1 MAGRNLFLIAV
12 SAFLLGACA
21 TVVPLT
27 GGEEDAFAP
36 SIEEQSPEQ
45 GALYY
50 SGNKVA
56 LTFDEY
62 VTLNDPANT
71 ISMNPSAGKLT
82 TELKNKTVTISWT
95 QTLAASTTYIL
106 QLNGAVRDL
115 HEGNDSIMQ
124 LVFSTGSV
132 IDSLTFGGKIVHA
145 FSNQLAGQ
153 MTVGL
158 YAPETD
164 PYTTKPLYAAR
175 SNVKGEFEFSYLKE
189 APYKLFAFLD
199 QNKDQLPQVTEQ
211 IAFSTEEINFQ
222 DTVPIILQAFSPA
235 PLHNRL
241 KAEVISPG
249 LMIVYNRDSLDVSA
263 IRINEHPVELMRR
276 WSPDSVL
283 VALPDLNVSNCRVIY
298 GADTVNKPLFK
309 GEQPSLL
316 KIAALN
322 GVAKWR
328 AGDSLFFSVNDAVM
342 ALHKE
347 NIRLT
352 GEKGNPVN
360 FTLGQKGG
368 NSWYVIPDRTTDQSF
383 AVFFDKGAVN
393 GRLADNDT
401 VSFKVKT
408 LLSADL
414 SNLKISCPDF
424 EGQWILEL
432 TQNDKVFYS
441 ATKAAG
447 DTFVEFLQIEPG
459 QYGVRCIED
468 RNGNGK
474 WDTGNYSTRTLPE
487 RILRYTL
494 TQKLRANW
502 DIEETLTIKP

>member
-1 MAGRNLFLIAV
+1 MAGRNLFLIATL
-12 SAFLLGACA
+12 AFLLGACA
-21 TVVPLT
+21 TVIPLT
-27 GGEEDAFAP
+27 GGEEDTFAP
-36 SIEEQSPEQ
+36 AIEEQSPEQ

-50 SGNKVA
+50 SGNKVM

-82 TELKNKTVTISWT
+82 TELKNKTVTISWAE
-95 QTLAASTTYIL
+95 TLTANTTYIL

-132 IDSLTFGGKIVHA
+132 IDSLSFGGKIVHA
-145 FSNQLAGQ
+145 FSNQLVGQ

-158 YAPETD
+158 YAPDMD
-164 PYTTKPLYAAR
+164 PYIAKPLYATR
-175 SNVKGEFEFSYLKE
+175 SNTKGVFEFSYLKE
-189 APYKLFAFLD
+189 APYKLFAFMD

-211 IAFSTEEINFQ
+211 VAFSTEQINFQ
-222 DTVPIILQAFSPA
+222 DTVPLTLQAFSPA

-241 KAEVISPG
+241 KAEVVSPG
-249 LMIVYNRDSLDVSA
+249 LMVIYNRDSLNVSA
-263 IRINEHPVELMRR
+263 IRINEQPVELMRR
-276 WSPDSVL
+276 WSSDSVL
-283 VALPDLNVSNCRVIY
+283 VALPDLTVANCRVIY
-298 GADTVNKPLFK
+298 GTDTVNKPLFK
-309 GEQPSLL
+309 GEQPALL
-316 KIAALN
+316 KITALG

-328 AGDSLFFSVNDAVM
+328 AGDSLFFNVNDAIM

-352 GEKGNPVN
+352 GEKGSPVN
-360 FTLGQKGG
+360 FTIGQKDG
-368 NSWYVIPDRTTDQSF
+368 NSWYVVPDRATDQSF
-383 AVFFDKGAVN
+383 SVFFDKGAIN
-393 GRLADNDT
+393 GRLAENDT

-414 SNLKISCPDF
+414 SNLKIVCPDF

-441 ATKAAG
+441 AIKASG
-447 DTFVEFLQIEPG
+447 DTLVEFQQIEPG

-468 RNGNGK
+468 QNGNGK
-474 WDTGNYSTRTLPE
+474 WDTGNYITRALPE